1 MDHPEPAWKTKPA
14 PTEARRTFPI
24 RTAAALTGVS
34 AFALRAWE
42 RRHGLITPQRTAN
55 GQRLYSQADVDRIR
69 HILALL
75 DSGMAIGQVA
85 EVIDDTPEVDAAP
98 PVEDFWSRQ
107 GARMAEAIAAFDE
120 QSLESAYQEAL
131 ALHPMEQV
139 TERLLLP
146 LLRHVGQRWL
156 SSECGIAEEH
166 FFSVYL
172 RNKLGARFHHRRIME
187 SGPLLLC
194 ACLPGERHEIGQ
206 LLFALAAHERG
217 FRCVLLGADVPTSVV
232 EAAASRIK
240 ADVVTLSASVEPPET
255 FWTESLPRLV
265 KAVTV
270 PVFVGG
276 PLCLTHR
283 GRILHA
289 GAHDLGSH
297 LNLSFQRIKEAMP
310 RT

>member
-1 MDHPEPAWKTKPA
+1 MDHPEPDWKTQPA
-14 PTEARRTFPI
+14 SSEARRTFPI
-24 RTAAALTGVS
+24 RTVAALTGVS
-34 AFALRAWE
+34 AFSLRAWE

-69 HILALL
+69 RILALL
-75 DSGMAIGQVA
+75 DAGMAIGQVA
-85 EVIDDTPEVDAAP
+85 GVIDDAPEPGAAP

-107 GARMAEAIAAFDE
+107 GDRMAGAIAAFDE
-120 QSLESAYQEAL
+120 RSLENAYQEAL

-146 LLRHVGQRWL
+146 LLRRVGQRWL

-172 RNKLGARFHHRRIME
+172 RNKLGARFHHRRIIE

-194 ACLPGERHEIGQ
+194 ACLPGERHEVGQ

-217 FRCVLLGADVPTSVV
+217 FRCVLLGADVPPSAV
-232 EAAASRIK
+232 EAAAARVK
-240 ADVVTLSASVEPPET
+240 ADAVTLSASVEPPET
-255 FWTESLPRLV
+255 FWTEDLPRLV
-265 KAVTV
+265 KAVAA

-276 PLCLTHR
+276 PLCLAHR
-283 GRILHA
+283 GHILEA
-289 GAHDLGSH
+289 GAHELGSH
-297 LNLSFQRIKEAMP
+297 LNLSFQRIHEAMP